1 MYVLQDIENILSDS
15 FKKKKSKIF
24 NPSEFLVYTL
34 IQAKKYI
41 EDKHKLLQF
50 PFIFIKC
57 FIVFF
62 FSPVYKYQTPV
73 KEFCNYMHNLS
84 L

>member
-15 FKKKKSKIF
+15 LKKKSKIF
-24 NPSEFLVYTL
+24 NPSGFLVYTL

-57 FIVFF
+57 FIVLF
-62 FSPVYKYQTPV
+62 FSPCIQIPDP
-73 KEFCNYMHNLS
+73 C
-84 L
+84 

>member
-15 FKKKKSKIF
+15 FKKKSKIF

-57 FIVFF
+57 CIVLFF
-62 FSPVYKYQTPV
+62 PLYTNTRPLLKNSAIT
-73 KEFCNYMHNLS
+73 CTT
-84 L
+84 